1 MVANDFIQCRK
12 VAEHILDK
20 LLGEG
25 NAGSPGAGDTDPS
38 SPTNSGTSV
47 DQIELTCN
55 DQVSMAVT
63 MSHMRM
69 NQQSLAIIR
78 FNK

>member
-1 MVANDFIQCRK
+1 M
-12 VAEHILDK
+12 DK

-55 DQVSMAVT
+55 DQVSMTATVF
-63 MSHMRM
+63 HIRM
-69 NQQSLAIIR
+69 NQQFLDNLESYKFTNCMFKRGFL
-78 FNK
+78 K